1 MVPPDLRLQIYQK
14 LGLKADAPEASKK
27 PKVKPEAVVSE
38 KPKLTDKKTLAR
50 LDEKRQKKRS
60 QKKTERDEQSRLA
73 SMKEEDL
80 VHSSE
85 GIGGNE
91 RITMGD
97 ILTSIDADKYAEH
110 PATTTAAKEKKS
122 INTGKLRKQM
132 KALKKEV
139 EKAPA
144 LAKPVSSRKRKI
156 QEQQVN
162 YDINKSK
169 LAVYLPQVKRARE
182 EV

>member
-1 MVPPDLRLQIYQK
+1 MLPQMGLTPEMVPPDLRLEIYQK
-14 LGLKADAPEASKK
+14 LGLKADAPKGGKK
-27 PKVKPEAVVSE
+27 PKEKQPEAVVVE

-110 PATTTAAKEKKS
+110 AATTNTAKEKKS

-156 QEQQVN
+156 
-162 YDINKSK
+162 
-169 LAVYLPQVKRARE
+169 
-182 EV
+182 